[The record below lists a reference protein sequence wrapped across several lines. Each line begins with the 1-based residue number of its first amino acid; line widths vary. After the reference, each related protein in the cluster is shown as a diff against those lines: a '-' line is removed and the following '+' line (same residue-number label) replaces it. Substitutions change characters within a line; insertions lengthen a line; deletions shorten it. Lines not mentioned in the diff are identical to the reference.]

1 MELAALKNK
10 LQNISGTPSKVDS
23 AIEMIEF
30 IVQNDRLITTFDMN
44 HSNDL
49 DLAILYS
56 LIKTSSNLDKQLE
69 LAFTWKRSDIA
80 RDIIFQQGNQF
91 DQVTLEYFMLEAL
104 KKDELDFVKIFLYN
118 GVSMNTFLTVDR
130 LSILYNNS
138 VHRDGLIKCLRKHK
152 LLQLST
158 NIDKNENSTPT
169 IDNSNKK
176 LRLATIGLLLDKML
190 GSFDNYLY
198 ETDADVR
205 NRVVE

>member
-91 DQVTLEYFMLEAL
+91 DQ
-104 KKDELDFVKIFLYN
+104 
-118 GVSMNTFLTVDR
+118 G
-130 LSILYNNS
+130 
-138 VHRDGLIKCLRKHK
+138 K
-152 LLQLST
+152 L
-158 NIDKNENSTPT
+158 
-169 IDNSNKK
+169 
-176 LRLATIGLLLDKML
+176 
-190 GSFDNYLY
+190 
-198 ETDADVR
+198 
-205 NRVVE
+205 

>member
-10 LQNISGTPSKVDS
+10 LQNISGTASKVDS

-91 DQVTLEYFMLEAL
+91 DQ
-104 KKDELDFVKIFLYN
+104 
-118 GVSMNTFLTVDR
+118 G
-130 LSILYNNS
+130 
-138 VHRDGLIKCLRKHK
+138 K
-152 LLQLST
+152 L
-158 NIDKNENSTPT
+158 
-169 IDNSNKK
+169 
-176 LRLATIGLLLDKML
+176 
-190 GSFDNYLY
+190 
-198 ETDADVR
+198 
-205 NRVVE
+205 

>member
-10 LQNISGTPSKVDS
+10 LQNISGTASKVDS

-56 LIKTSSNLDKQLE
+56 LIKTSSNIDKQLE

-91 DQVTLEYFMLEAL
+91 DQ
-104 KKDELDFVKIFLYN
+104 
-118 GVSMNTFLTVDR
+118 G
-130 LSILYNNS
+130 
-138 VHRDGLIKCLRKHK
+138 K
-152 LLQLST
+152 L
-158 NIDKNENSTPT
+158 
-169 IDNSNKK
+169 
-176 LRLATIGLLLDKML
+176 
-190 GSFDNYLY
+190 
-198 ETDADVR
+198 
-205 NRVVE
+205 